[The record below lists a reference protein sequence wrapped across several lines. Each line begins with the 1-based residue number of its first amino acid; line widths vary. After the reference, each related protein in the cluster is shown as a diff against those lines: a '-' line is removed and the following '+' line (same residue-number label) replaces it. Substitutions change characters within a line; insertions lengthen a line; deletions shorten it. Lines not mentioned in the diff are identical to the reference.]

1 MDVQTR
7 EEQKVSQKEKKK
19 KNISSLLFV
28 PSLTSKPRE

>member
-19 KNISSLLFV
+19 KTLAHYYLY
-28 PSLTSKPRE
+28 PH